1 MDAKL
6 KATWI
11 ALLRSGQK
19 QCFGRYYTNEVP
31 RAYCAVGLLR
41 EALAQSVWLALLH
54 DVATDM
60 AHPIRTAKQWND
72 EDRLSFVEIADRL
85 EAMA

>member
-1 MDAKL
+1 MDAEL

-19 QCFGRYYTNEVP
+19 QCFGRYID
-31 RAYCAVGLLR
+31 ADGGKCALGLLR
-41 EALAQSVWLALLH
+41 YALEPSAWWALAVDPYIYQFMGCV
-54 DVATDM
+54 M
-60 AHPIRTAKQWND
+60 KWND
-72 EDRLSFVEIADRL
+72 RERLTFPEIADRL